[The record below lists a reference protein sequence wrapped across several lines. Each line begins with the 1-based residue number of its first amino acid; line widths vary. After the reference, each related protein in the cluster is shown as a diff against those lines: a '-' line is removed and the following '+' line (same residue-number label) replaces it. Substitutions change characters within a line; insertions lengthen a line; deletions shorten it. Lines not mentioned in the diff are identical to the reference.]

1 MYYVIIV
8 DYYLHDC
15 KMLLTSGL
23 NVTCRKSDDKFSQQ
37 SDDQFQREPSVEI
50 QREQETLYDTG
61 SVILKDHP
69 ERRVSRDNG

>member
-1 MYYVIIV
+1 
-8 DYYLHDC
+8 
-15 KMLLTSGL
+15 MLLTSGL
-23 NVTCRKSDDKFSQQ
+23 NVTCRKNIQESDDKFSQQ

-69 ERRVSRDNG
+69 VSRVSWDNG